1 MATAKFT
8 GPLHLGSNPEQCDD
22 TQLFPLG
29 TIAEGV
35 TALGHWAKFRYVKF
49 EDAVPYVAGHCT
61 WMGAGETDW
70 EVTNDISAAMAGYVP
85 AGIVFQNT
93 VPTEGQYGWVQCAG
107 IATVLIG
114 SASVIAGD
122 ALKADGTTDGAL
134 DEATRGGTDVI
145 TATALATIA
154 DTATGLALLELPD
167 CG

>member
-1 MATAKFT
+1 MVAQFT
-8 GPLHLGSNPEQCDD
+8 GPKHLGVDLEKTTT
-22 TQLFPLG
+22 TQEHPLG
-29 TIAEGV
+29 LIVEGV
-35 TALGHWAKFRYVKF
+35 TALGHPAKYRYVKF
-49 EDAVPYVAGHCT
+49 EDAVTYVAGHCT
-61 WMGAGETDW
+61 WMGAGETSW

-85 AGIVFQNT
+85 AGIVFQST
-93 VPTEGQYGWVQCAG
+93 VPVENDYGWVQCSG

-167 CG
+167 VG